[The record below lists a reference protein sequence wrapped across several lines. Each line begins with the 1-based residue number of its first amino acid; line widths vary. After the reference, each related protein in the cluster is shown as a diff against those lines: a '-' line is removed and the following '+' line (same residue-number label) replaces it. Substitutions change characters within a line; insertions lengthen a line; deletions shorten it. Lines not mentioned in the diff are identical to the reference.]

1 MNNHDLEFTFAS
13 VRTHHLA
20 FGGEASYW
28 QDYGEPSDDQHSAAV
43 NQRFEFKR
51 GWQTVYAA
59 AVETPLVRVE
69 LDSGEVGWGESN
81 TPIAPEIVCMITDR
95 AAWPMVA
102 GRRFD
107 DPTQLWDFMYDSQR
121 GRGVNSGYWMDA
133 LAALDIAV
141 WDALGRRNNAPVASM
156 LDKSPRHNIPV
167 YQSGLRQATL
177 EERSAFANQSVAN
190 GVRGI
195 KIFPT
200 GSVGEMLHELDYLM
214 QRCPDV
220 EQWMVDA
227 LWMCDF
233 DSAVELKQQLGDRN
247 ARFLEC
253 PLQPELT
260 AQHRQLVPMPGAPI
274 ATGEHF
280 RTSYQIADWLTDPPA
295 MDVYQPDI
303 GRTGISDFIRQR
315 DLATRA
321 GVPTTP
327 HMGNGVSIF
336 QAATLQCAAVSSP
349 GLLQEFQSGLSN
361 LLKDATETAWAMQDG
376 AFSLPTEPGIGV
388 TVDESKLAEYE
399 MPKSW

>member
-1 MNNHDLEFTFAS
+1 MNSYNLEIAIAS
-13 VRTHHLA
+13 VHTYHLA

-28 QDYGEPSDDQHSAAV
+28 QDYGEPSDQHSALP
-43 NQRFEFKR
+43 NDRFEFKQ
-51 GWQTVYAA
+51 GWQTVYAS

-81 TPIAPEIVCMITDR
+81 TPIAPEIVCMIIDR
-95 AAWPMVA
+95 AVWPMVA
-102 GRRFD
+102 HRRFD
-107 DPTQLWDFMYDSQR
+107 NPTQLWDFMYDTQR

-141 WDALGRRNNAPVASM
+141 WDALGKRNEASVASM
-156 LDKSPRHNIPV
+156 IQESPRRTIPV

-177 EERSAFANQSVAN
+177 EERAEFANESVGN

-200 GSVGEMLHELDYLM
+200 GSVGQMLHELDYLM

-220 EQWMVDA
+220 DQWMVDA

-233 DSAVELKQQLGDRN
+233 DAAVDLKRHLGDRN

-260 AQHRQLVPMPGAPI
+260 AQHRELVAMPSAPI
-274 ATGEHF
+274 AIGEHF
-280 RTSYQIADWLTDPPA
+280 RTSHQIADWLTDPPA

-303 GRTGISDFIRQR
+303 GRTGITDFIRQR
-315 DLATRA
+315 DLAARA

-336 QAATLQCAAVSSP
+336 QAATLQCAAVSSSR
-349 GLLQEFQSGLSN
+349 LLQEFQSGLSK
-361 LLKDATETAWAMQDG
+361 LLSDATETAWVMQDG
-376 AFSLPTEPGIGV
+376 AFSLPSEPGIGV
-388 TVDESKLAEYE
+388 QVDESKLSAYG